1 MTRGTRGGIGVA
13 CAAGAALLLAGCS
26 SAMSGPRHPGASYD
40 VQLSGSLT
48 VFAAASLTTSFTELA
63 DRFESEHPGT
73 SVQLS
78 FAGSSALVTQ
88 IIEGAPADV
97 FASADERT
105 MESLIEE
112 DLAVGTPVVFAT
124 NELTIAVQPGNPA
137 SIGSLADLDDAELDI
152 VVCAPAVPCGAA
164 TERVENVS
172 GVELRPVSEESSV
185 TDVLGKVTSGQA
197 DAGVVYVTDVR
208 GADGAA
214 DAVSFAES
222 ADAITSYPIAAVAG
236 SQNVVL
242 ARDFVTFV
250 ASDAGQS
257 VLRDAGFGAAP

>member
-26 SAMSGPRHPGASYD
+26 SAVSGDSASD
-40 VQLSGSLT
+40 DTTEPSGSIT
-48 VFAAASLTTSFTELA
+48 VFAAASLTASFTELA

-88 IIEGAPADV
+88 VIEGAPADV

-112 DLAVGTPVVFAT
+112 DLAIGTPVVFAT